1 MFALTLD
8 GIALNRAHENAE
20 LAETYARANSMKKA
34 EQELTSKKTS
44 LLDLLYLARISGD
57 YEGMAEV
64 NEKISKFNEVV
75 PGGFRITEE
84 TKAKSYRQHMQ
95 RGKDSIDGVY
105 INKKLKQYIEENY
118 GD

>member
-1 MFALTLD
+1 
-8 GIALNRAHENAE
+8 
-20 LAETYARANSMKKA
+20 
-34 EQELTSKKTS
+34 
-44 LLDLLYLARISGD
+44 
-57 YEGMAEV
+57 MAEV
-64 NEKISKFNEVV
+64 NEKIARFNEVV